1 MMGHVV
7 GHSDAII
14 EKEMACTDCWE
25 QIKRSWEMLLAL
37 SRISADQETAASMSS
52 TVPAFT
58 RNVAMRKATVAT
70 VTAKR
75 VRFH

>member
-1 MMGHVV
+1 
-7 GHSDAII
+7 
-14 EKEMACTDCWE
+14 MAEALSCTDCWE

>member
-1 MMGHVV
+1 
-7 GHSDAII
+7 
-14 EKEMACTDCWE
+14 MACTDCWE
-25 QIKRSWEMLLAL
+25 PVKRTIWEMLQVL

>member
-1 MMGHVV
+1 
-7 GHSDAII
+7 
-14 EKEMACTDCWE
+14 MAEALSCTDCWE
-25 QIKRSWEMLLAL
+25 PIKRYAWEMFQVL
-37 SRISADQETAASMSS
+37 SKVSPAQETAASMSS

-58 RNVAMRKATVAT
+58 RNVAMRKATVVAT

>member
-1 MMGHVV
+1 
-7 GHSDAII
+7 
-14 EKEMACTDCWE
+14 MACTDCWE
-25 QIKRSWEMLLAL
+25 PVKETIWEMLQAL